1 MTPSSLAAAARRLDY
16 HAIERISGN
25 NFHGIPAG
33 AWVARNERGSL
44 MGMIGSDA
52 DLCLALLETMPFPSL
67 RMAAIPA
74 GGHDWECELQNAG
87 PCEYGD
93 TPLEAVLACVEAMEG
108 TP

>member
-1 MTPSSLAAAARRLDY
+1 MTPSSLAAAARRLGGNELRRSSSS
-16 HAIERISGN
+16 HAWWLYGAGGTVRVIGTN
-25 NFHGIPAG
+25 N
-33 AWVARNERGSL
+33 
-44 MGMIGSDA
+44 
-52 DLCLALLETMPFPSL
+52 DLCMALLEAMPFPSL

-108 TP
+108 KQHG